1 MARGAGVLGLLAAIA
16 VAVSLP
22 TAAGSPAAGELC
34 KLSGTRYAGKTS
46 QGKSMCFTL
55 TRAGKI
61 SEYAYVAR
69 NTCGGVTSRTTS
81 KTGIAVSGAGSF
93 STTFSGSFFKGKITG
108 SRATGTL
115 RSKTTQYGFVP
126 PVTCDSG
133 VISWNATRKG

>member
-1 MARGAGVLGLLAAIA
+1 MTVAAA
-16 VAVSLP
+16 VAALAVAISLP

-55 TRAGKI
+55 TRSGKI
-61 SEYAYVAR
+61 SEYAYAVR

-93 STTFSGSFFKGKITG
+93 STTFQGSFFKGKISG
-108 SRATGTL
+108 RKASGTL

-133 VISWNATRKG
+133 VVKWNATKR